1 MKSMPRWFLV
11 PPAFAALL
19 ILGTLSMQGPADAAR
34 STPPDPRQEPAAES
48 SPAPAAGPATKRQ
61 TPPLPRAPDLLQTAS
76 ALAGVLLLGVGG
88 VLLLRRLRG
97 TARAPRGAALL
108 TLRQTLRLT
117 ARQAVHAIEFD
128 DRLLLVGESERGLT
142 LLDSGKLPERVADE
156 TEVLARD
163 PLAAATAG
171 ATHSGAAGTTPHDA
185 ADDEGA
191 VPKNLLIPRPSTPTR
206 RLPNPPAVAPTP
218 ASAVGLADFRNLL
231 QKAGRA

>member
-34 STPPDPRQEPAAES
+34 TSPPGPRQEPATES
-48 SPAPAAGPATKRQ
+48 SQPPASGVATKRP
-61 TPPLPRAPDLLQTAS
+61 TPPLPRTPDLLQTAS

-108 TLRQTLRLT
+108 NLRQTLRLT

-156 TEVLARD
+156 SEVLARSS
-163 PLAAATAG
+163 LTTATAG
-171 ATHSGAAGTTPHDA
+171 TAASTTTHDA
-185 ADDEGA
+185 ALDDGA
-191 VPKNLLIPRPSTPTR
+191 VPKNLLIPRPATPPR
-206 RLPNPPAVAPTP
+206 RLPTPPSVAPTP
-218 ASAVGLADFRNLL
+218 PSAVGLADFRNLL